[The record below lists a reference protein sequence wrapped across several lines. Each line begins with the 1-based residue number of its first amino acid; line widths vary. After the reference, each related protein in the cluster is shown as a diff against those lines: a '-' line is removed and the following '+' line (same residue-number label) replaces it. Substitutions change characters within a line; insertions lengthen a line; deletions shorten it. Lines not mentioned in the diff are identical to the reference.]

1 MYLNFFLT
9 SLVEIPGN
17 AFAIYAMNRLANLTN
32 SILKGVL
39 LKTVVDHR
47 NKRNLL
53 IKIGKRVVI
62 ETRWAVFPEIVGSN
76 VFGRSAC
83 KIYISCK
90 RLHSQLSLNGHLCK
104 RDT

>member
-1 MYLNFFLT
+1 MYFGVSLGSVLLGGNMYLNFFLT

-47 NKRNLL
+47 SKRNLL

-62 ETRWAVFPEIVGSN
+62 ET
-76 VFGRSAC
+76 
-83 KIYISCK
+83 
-90 RLHSQLSLNGHLCK
+90 
-104 RDT
+104 